1 MTEEAA
7 ERWLRFGE
15 RVGWPMVV
23 LLAVMFG
30 VYRLA
35 VPIAESAIEF
45 MAIQT
50 SVLHDMHKDLEATR
64 KIVERDA
71 LERKAETLAEI
82 QGKIDRGFHRLEAHL
97 RMGPANVPHMQ
108 MLYEEEEN

>member
-1 MTEEAA
+1 MTQDTSD
-7 ERWLRFGE
+7 RWLQFGE

-30 VYRLA
+30 IYRLA

-50 SVLHDMHKDLEATR
+50 SVLHDMHEDLEATR
-64 KIVERDA
+64 RMVERDA

-82 QGKIDRGFHRLEAHL
+82 QGKIERGFSRLEQQ
-97 RMGPANVPHMQ
+97 MKIDPANRPHLQ
-108 MLYEEEEN
+108 MLYEEKQE